1 MALQFCEK
9 GRSDGIVTK
18 AASKLEIKESAVQ
31 KVVSALSQFYLASC
45 KQHLSGS
52 SLKQILKNLAKSSKK
67 ASENLDT
74 LIRFYTE
81 NVDKIEEYLKR
92 TVIHLPEYKH
102 LDWRLDMEI
111 SKRTLH
117 SRMQPHF
124 MLQLDTLD
132 AGSSGKTSRR
142 YLEIDHANI
151 KQVCDALEDAVE
163 EHNSIH
169 VERMKRYIQ

>member
-1 MALQFCEK
+1 
-9 GRSDGIVTK
+9 
-18 AASKLEIKESAVQ
+18 
-31 KVVSALSQFYLASC
+31 
-45 KQHLSGS
+45 
-52 SLKQILKNLAKSSKK
+52 LKNLAKSKETK
-67 ASENLDT
+67 ENLSILT
-74 LIRFYTE
+74 SFYTE
-81 NVDKIEEYLKR
+81 NKDTIEECLKR

-102 LDWRLDMEI
+102 LDWRLDVEI

-117 SRMQPHF
+117 SRMEPHF

-151 KQVCDALEDAVE
+151 KQLCAALEDAVE
-163 EHNSIH
+163 EHNSVH

>member
-1 MALQFCEK
+1 M
-9 GRSDGIVTK
+9 
-18 AASKLEIKESAVQ
+18 Q
-31 KVVSALSQFYLASC
+31 KVVSALSQFYLSSC
-45 KQHLSGS
+45 KQHLSGA
-52 SLKQILKNLAKSSKK
+52 SLKQILKKSSKER
-67 ASENLDT
+67 SESIDT
-74 LIRFYTE
+74 LIGFYTE
-81 NVDKIEEYLKR
+81 NVNEIEEYLKR

-117 SRMQPHF
+117 SRMEPHF

-132 AGSSGKTSRR
+132 AGSSGNVSRR
-142 YLEIDHANI
+142 YLEIDYANM
-151 KQVCDALEDAVE
+151 KQICDALEDAVE